1 MKKEIREEF
10 KLKIIVMVLSE
21 WLDKVVEVQS
31 KVLYNVVEEPEK
43 ADYVITVEDGR
54 EYKLDMGG
62 LSKLRLDD
70 LEGYINNIYHSL
82 ERNWKYLERK

>member
-1 MKKEIREEF
+1 MKREVSEEF

-31 KVLYNVVEEPEK
+31 KIMYNVVEEPEK

-82 ERNWKYLERK
+82 ERN

>member
-1 MKKEIREEF
+1 MKREVSEEF

-54 EYKLDMGG
+54 EYKLDIGG

-82 ERNWKYLERK
+82 ERN